1 MEWLTSIIS
10 FITSETMVKIVAA
23 LWLLEQA
30 LRAISDLTPWKWDDN
45 LVSILTNLLKT
56 LFPKKEPPA

>member
-1 MEWLTSIIS
+1 MEWLSNIIS
-10 FITSETMVKIVAA
+10 FITSETMIKIVAA

-45 LVSILTNLLKT
+45 LVSVLTNLLKT
-56 LFPKKEPPA
+56 LFPKKEPTG